1 MHHFAQA
8 GFIIAGILML
18 AFGIAHEWTWR
29 KRKSGRKQKGK
40 VVGSIK
46 ELSDCTEYFHP
57 EIEFESMGST
67 YKFTSKYGE
76 PYKPIEVGTEV
87 DVLVPSNP
95 YDAEHYTTGNR
106 MLFTGVSIIFGIIF
120 VLVGAAIKS

>member
-18 AFGIAHEWTWR
+18 AFGVAHEWTWR
-29 KRKSGRKQKGK
+29 KRKNGRIEKGK

-76 PYKPIEVGTEV
+76 AYKPIEVGTKV
-87 DVLVPSNP
+87 DVLVPADP
-95 YDAEHYTTGNR
+95 RDAEHYTAGNR
-106 MLFTGVSIIFGIIF
+106 ILFTYVSIIFGIIF
-120 VLVGAAIKS
+120 VLVGTVIKP